1 MKKIPL
7 IILTGPTAVGKTDLS
22 IKIAKDL
29 DAEIISADSMQIYEY
44 MDVGSAKVTKE
55 EMDGIH
61 HYMIDEVKPD
71 FKFSVSEFQL
81 RADKYID
88 EIIEKNKLPLVTGGT
103 GLYLNSLIYNMD
115 FAKSDANNELRE
127 SLRLELE
134 EHGIDYMHE
143 KLRSLDE
150 ESANRIHK
158 NNTKSAKSD
167 ANNELRES
175 LRLELEEHGI
185 DYMHE
190 KLRSLDEESANR
202 IHKNNT
208 KRVIRALEVCLS
220 GEKMNDFSRDLK
232 FNDKYEPIII
242 VLNRERDHLYERINK
257 RVDIMLEKGLID
269 EVKNLLNMGYSKD
282 LVSMQGIGYKEI
294 IKYLDGEYTY
304 DEAIEV
310 IKRDSRRYAKRQI
323 TWFKRYESAKW
334 FNLDEYNDFNILEK
348 DVLTYIENKI
358 KLV

>member
-158 NNTKSAKSD
+158 NNTK
-167 ANNELRES
+167 
-175 LRLELEEHGI
+175 
-185 DYMHE
+185 
-190 KLRSLDEESANR
+190 
-202 IHKNNT
+202 
-208 KRVIRALEVCLS
+208 RVIRALEVCLS
-220 GEKMNDFSRDLK
+220 GEKMNDFSKDLK
-232 FNDKYEPIII
+232 FNDKYDPIII